1 MFCYLGKLAILYIS
15 LWLRKQVKLLLLDV
29 SSPKDRISFFFLFF
43 ISIYIKFIF
52 PSLALSTGPHAM
64 GAPRGLMA
72 EWVNKRSLNS
82 QVTI

>member
-15 LWLRKQVKLLLLDV
+15 LWLRKQVKFLLLDV
-29 SSPKDRISFFFLFF
+29 SSPKDRISFFFY

-72 EWVNKRSLNS
+72 EWVNKRSLTS